1 VELEIHADRDPGLGP
16 ERYPNQ
22 NLGLQIYLLQ
32 AQVQTLILGRYHRRK
47 LIMKIEHLVLKNLL
61 HNEEYTRSVLPF
73 LKSEYFS
80 DHNDRSIFKF
90 INSFVTEYNKQASVE
105 AIKIMTSES
114 KKIKIEDSEVISN
127 LLDSWSKNEQT
138 DLKFLIKQTE
148 SFCKEKSLHNAI
160 LDSIKIISDEK
171 DTRDKGSIPE
181 ILKEAL
187 AITFDP
193 SVGHDFVSDAETRFE
208 FYHKKE
214 ERIRFDIQNL
224 NLITGGGLPRKTLN
238 LILGGVNAGKT
249 LAMCH
254 MAASNVLD
262 GKNVLYITC
271 EMAEERIAERID
283 ANLLDITL
291 DTLKQISKKQFLSL
305 INKLES
311 RTPGKLVIK
320 EYPTGS
326 ANVSHFRYL
335 LHELALK
342 KKFIPDIIYIDYLNI
357 CASSRIKNNGQVNS
371 YMLVKSIAEEV
382 RGLAVEANLPIVS
395 ASQFTRSG
403 ASDSDA
409 GMGDIAESFGV
420 AATCDFMIA
429 LINTEELEK
438 LGQLMIKQ
446 LKNRY
451 NDVTKNK
458 KFLVGI
464 DRSKMRLFDI
474 GDIQIDGEGGIQ
486 DPYQDNNYGEFDS
499 GYGSSKYKK
508 NFDNFKF

>member
-1 VELEIHADRDPGLGP
+1 
-16 ERYPNQ
+16 
-22 NLGLQIYLLQ
+22 
-32 AQVQTLILGRYHRRK
+32 
-47 LIMKIEHLVLKNLL
+47 MKIEHLVLKNLL

-127 LLDSWSKNEQT
+127 LLDSWTKNEQT

-224 NLITGGGLPRKTLN
+224 NLITGGGIPRKTLN

-249 LAMCH
+249 LMNNYTHIAMTYRSKRNG
-254 MAASNVLD
+254 AAGVVTIYVDGVSKGTTNVTLTNGTQELFIASPAYSGTPWFAGYIYD
-262 GKNVLYITC
+262 AKLWGK
-271 EMAEERIAERID
+271 
-283 ANLLDITL
+283 
-291 DTLKQISKKQFLSL
+291 
-305 INKLES
+305 
-311 RTPGKLVIK
+311 
-320 EYPTGS
+320 
-326 ANVSHFRYL
+326 
-335 LHELALK
+335 EL
-342 KKFIPDIIYIDYLNI
+342 
-357 CASSRIKNNGQVNS
+357 
-371 YMLVKSIAEEV
+371 
-382 RGLAVEANLPIVS
+382 
-395 ASQFTRSG
+395 T
-403 ASDSDA
+403 ASDVLS
-409 GMGDIAESFGV
+409 EYNSTKTRFG
-420 AATCDFMIA
+420 
-429 LINTEELEK
+429 L
-438 LGQLMIKQ
+438 
-446 LKNRY
+446 
-451 NDVTKNK
+451 
-458 KFLVGI
+458 
-464 DRSKMRLFDI
+464 
-474 GDIQIDGEGGIQ
+474 
-486 DPYQDNNYGEFDS
+486 
-499 GYGSSKYKK
+499 
-508 NFDNFKF
+508 